1 MEAKKK
7 EGVSSCPQ
15 CCQRIVV
22 WLSSGLTPR
31 ARSQHQWET
40 GKKVGSGGSGPC
52 WLSDKESTLL
62 ACERGQERYS
72 PVPTQ
77 ILCNGVPTLYSSL
90 GHHRLR
96 REEKQGYWNGTEPD
110 RT

>member
-1 MEAKKK
+1 MEWKLKRRKAFLAAP
-7 EGVSSCPQ
+7 SS
-15 CCQRIVV
+15 CQRIVV

-52 WLSDKESTLL
+52 WLSDKESTQL

-77 ILCNGVPTLYSSL
+77 VVCNGVPALYS
-90 GHHRLR
+90 
-96 REEKQGYWNGTEPD
+96 WDT
-110 RT
+110 TA

>member
-7 EGVSSCPQ
+7 EGVSFLGR
-15 CCQRIVV
+15 CCQKIVV

-52 WLSDKESTLL
+52 WLSDKESTQL
-62 ACERGQERYS
+62 ACESGQERARGKYP
-72 PVPTQ
+72 PVPASA
-77 ILCNGVPTLYSSL
+77 LGNGVPALYSS
-90 GHHRLR
+90 
-96 REEKQGYWNGTEPD
+96 NITA
-110 RT
+110 